1 MNFSLRRRNLL
12 APAVG
17 SVLIMM
23 LPTASANAADAPI
36 PPPVTY
42 GAPPPQYAPP
52 AYAPPP
58 LPAPALPCLWL
69 GPYVGTNVG
78 FQWTSNIGGLNSS
91 AFTGGGGSTGGIQ
104 AGYNWQNGPWV
115 YGVESDF
122 NLSSV
127 SGTFAGYQFSNPWFG
142 TMRGRAGYVINNNF
156 FLYGTAGLAF
166 GVTTISSGG
175 LSDSSGRL
183 GWTVGAGVEF
193 GLAPWGLNPNWSAK
207 VEYLFLNLSQGGN
220 LPASASPN
228 FQSNVLRVGVNYH
241 F

>member
-1 MNFSLRRRNLL
+1 MNFTLRRRSFL
-12 APAVG
+12 APVG
-17 SVLIMM
+17 TILVTM
-23 LPTASANAADAPI
+23 LAIASAKAADAPI
-36 PPPVTY
+36 PY
-42 GAPPPQYAPP
+42 GGPPPQYAQP

-58 LPAPALPCLWL
+58 LPVPALPCLWL
-69 GPYVGTNVG
+69 GPYVGTNIG

-91 AFTGGGGSTGGIQ
+91 SFTGGSGFTGGIQ
-104 AGYNWQNGPWV
+104 VGYNWQNGPWV

-122 NLSSV
+122 NLSGA

-142 TMRGRAGYVINNNF
+142 TMRGRAGYLINNNF
-156 FLYGTAGLAF
+156 FIYGTAGLAF
-166 GVTTISSGG
+166 GVTTISNGG

-207 VEYLFLNLSQGGN
+207 VEYLYLDLSQGGN
-220 LPASASPN
+220 LPAATSSN

>member
-1 MNFSLRRRNLL
+1 MNFSLRRQGIL
-12 APAVG
+12 APV
-17 SVLIMM
+17 STILVMM
-23 LPTASANAADAPI
+23 LAIASANAADAPVPAPI
-36 PPPVTY
+36 PY
-42 GAPPPQYAPP
+42 GGPPQYAPQP
-52 AYAPPP
+52 YAPAV

-69 GPYVGTNVG
+69 GPYVGTNIG
-78 FQWTSNIGGLNSS
+78 FQWTTNIGGLGSNG
-91 AFTGGGGSTGGIQ
+91 FTGGSGFTGGIQ
-104 AGYNWQNGPWV
+104 VGYNWQNGPWV

-142 TMRGRAGYVINNNF
+142 TMRGRAGYLINNNF

-166 GVTTISSGG
+166 GVTTISNGA

-207 VEYLFLNLSQGGN
+207 VEYLFLDLSQGGN
-220 LPASASPN
+220 LPASVSSN
-228 FQSNVLRVGVNYH
+228 FKSNVVRIGVNYH